1 MKTKSLILSLV
12 LTVVLTLPLFG
23 QHHNDDTTKTD
34 MKKHHLS
41 KMMNNPK
48 VDVNVE
54 GLHMKVWVMT
64 QRQHKKMMK
73 QMKHERVEMKDTSMA
88 MGNEMKG
95 MKHDDMKMD
104 KSMKEEMMKGTH
116 HIMLNVTDVA
126 SGKEITEVSATVL
139 IISPS
144 KKNTSVDLKPMMNNC
159 FGDGLALDEKGE
171 YQFTVSVK
179 VDGVSKTTQFQYLV
193 K

>member
-1 MKTKSLILSLV
+1 MKIKHLFLTIV
-12 LTVVLTLPLFG
+12 LTVAMTLPLFG
-23 QHHNDDTTKTD
+23 QHHHDDTTKTG
-34 MKKHHLS
+34 MMKHHTS

-64 QRQHKKMMK
+64 QRQHRKMMK
-73 QMKHERVEMKDTSMA
+73 EMKHESMEMKDTSMT
-88 MGNEMKG
+88 MGKDMHG

-116 HIMLNVTDVA
+116 HIMLNVTDAA
-126 SGKEITEVSATVL
+126 SGKDITEASANVL
-139 IISPS
+139 IMSPS
-144 KKNTSVDLKPMMNNC
+144 KKNTSVDLKPMMNHC
-159 FGDGLALDEKGE
+159 FGDGLTLDEKGE

-179 VDGVSKTTQFQYLV
+179 VGGVSKTTQFQYKV